1 MKKKLRAIIVD
12 DERLARKDLHSLL
25 ADFKEIEVVGEA
37 DSVAAAARLIKDKD
51 PNLVFL
57 DIQMPGESGFDLL
70 EKTDV
75 RAKVIFVTA
84 FDEYAIRAFEVDA
97 VDYLLKPVNPE
108 RLRRAIEKVEKE
120 DQQRVGLKRKLTYE
134 DTMFLTINTGLKF
147 MRVNSILCIEAA
159 GDYSELITREGKK
172 GLTQKSMVEWE
183 ERLPENYFC
192 RIHRSTIVN
201 LECVTRVEEW
211 FNNAY
216 HVYLQGM
223 EKPCVMSRRHA
234 ARLKERMS

>member
-1 MKKKLRAIIVD
+1 MKKKLRAVIVD

-25 ADFKEIEVVGEA
+25 ADFKHIEVVGEA
-37 DSVAAAARLIKDKD
+37 DNVASAAKLIKQKN
-51 PNLVFL
+51 PELVFL

-75 RAKVIFVTA
+75 RARVIFVTA

-120 DQQRVGLKRKLTYE
+120 DIKHIESRRKLGYD
-134 DTMFLTINTGLKF
+134 DTMFLTINTSLKF
-147 MRVNSILCIEAA
+147 IRVNSILCIEAA
-159 GDYSELITREGKK
+159 GDYSEMITTEGKK
-172 GLTQKSMVEWE
+172 GLVQKSMSEWE
-183 ERLPENYFC
+183 DRLPENHFC

-201 LECVTRVEEW
+201 LENVAKVEEW
-211 FNNAY
+211 FNSAY
-216 HVYLQGM
+216 HVHLKGI
-223 EKPCVMSRRHA
+223 ETPFVMSRRYA
-234 ARLKERMS
+234 ARLKEKMG